1 MKVEVTSDIFNED
14 TFKLVAEYKFE
25 KCGGSWSNTVPEEEL
40 EKIPHSFVERVGGF
54 LPPSN
59 GFHVF
64 DTWDSQIGPVSQSA
78 SPMLNAYWSSFL
90 WRVVRVGDSEYTVHK
105 FEPIKK
111 YYRVS
116 VEIEDYVI
124 VEAESEEEAKE
135 MVEGYSPSD
144 FVDEL
149 SLDNIEVT
157 DAEVEEDG
165 DDLDAI
171 KSFNRK

>member
-1 MKVEVTSDIFNED
+1 MKVEVTTDIFNED
-14 TFKLVAEYKFE
+14 TFKLIAEYKFE

-40 EKIPHSFVERVGGF
+40 EKIPHSFVEKVGGF

-64 DTWDSQIGPVSQSA
+64 DMYE
-78 SPMLNAYWSSFL
+78 SPMSPYWSSFL
-90 WRVVRVGDSEYTVHK
+90 WRVVRVGDSEYTVHQ

-116 VEIEDYVI
+116 VVIEDSVLI
-124 VEAESEEEAKE
+124 EAESEEEAKE
-135 MVEGYSPSD
+135 IVEGYSPSD
-144 FVDEL
+144 FADEL

-157 DAEVEEDG
+157 DAEVDADGEIMEELVG
-165 DDLDAI
+165 KATAEF
-171 KSFNRK
+171 FNN

>member
-64 DTWDSQIGPVSQSA
+64 DTWDSQIGTASPSA

-116 VEIEDYVI
+116 VEIEDSI
-124 VEAESEEEAKE
+124 LVEAESEVEAIE
-135 MVEGYSPSD
+135 IVEGYGPSD
-144 FVDEL
+144 FADEL
-149 SLDNIEVT
+149 GLDNVDIT
-157 DAEVEEDG
+157 DAEVDQDG

-171 KSFNRK
+171 KSFNKK

>member
-1 MKVEVTSDIFNED
+1 MKVEVTTDIFNED
-14 TFKLVAEYKFE
+14 TFKLIAEYKFE

-40 EKIPHSFVERVGGF
+40 EKIPHSFVEKVGGF

-64 DTWDSQIGPVSQSA
+64 DMYE
-78 SPMLNAYWSSFL
+78 SPMSPYWSSFL
-90 WRVVRVGDSEYTVHK
+90 WRVVRVGDSEYTVHQ

-116 VEIEDYVI
+116 VVIEDSVLI
-124 VEAESEEEAKE
+124 EAESEEEAKE
-135 MVEGYSPSD
+135 IVEGYSPSN
-144 FVDEL
+144 FADEL

-157 DAEVEEDG
+157 DAEVDADGEIMEE
-165 DDLDAI
+165 LVRKATAEF
-171 KSFNRK
+171 FNN

>member
-1 MKVEVTSDIFNED
+1 MKVEVTTDIFNED
-14 TFKLVAEYKFE
+14 TFKLIAEYKFE

-40 EKIPHSFVERVGGF
+40 EKIPHSFVEKVGGF

-64 DTWDSQIGPVSQSA
+64 DMYE
-78 SPMLNAYWSSFL
+78 SPMSPYWSSFL
-90 WRVVRVGDSEYTVHK
+90 WRVVRVGDSEYTVHQ

-116 VEIEDYVI
+116 VVIEDSVLI
-124 VEAESEEEAKE
+124 EAESEEEAKE
-135 MVEGYSPSD
+135 IVEGYSPSD
-144 FVDEL
+144 FADEL

-157 DAEVEEDG
+157 DAEVDADGEIMEE
-165 DDLDAI
+165 LVRKATAEF
-171 KSFNRK
+171 FNN

>member
-25 KCGGSWSNTVPEEEL
+25 KCEGSWSNTVPEEEL

-64 DTWDSQIGPVSQSA
+64 DTWDSQIGTGMPYE
-78 SPMLNAYWSSFL
+78 SPMSPYWSSFL

-124 VEAESEEEAKE
+124 VEAKSEEEAKE
-135 MVEGYSPSD
+135 MVEDYSPSD
-144 FVDEL
+144 FVNEL
-149 SLDNIEVT
+149 SLNDIEIT

-165 DDLDAI
+165 DALDAI